1 MDHTVGQSP
10 SWLKHG
16 HWQIRPYAI
25 HLPSGP
31 CRFSPTFRTSQG
43 NGIAVAG
50 VDEVCTVY
58 LYHTFFLFYRLQA
71 THDCYCSTWSFLPS
85 LIWNLSLLFLGIS
98 RSAGLPWQNILG
110 SSWLL
115 KSQAGHFE
123 QVRNCRVGVCSGH
136 IPNHVSL
143 NDRNLGPWVFPWVFW
158 RSGIFAIIFRRDPWE
173 TLKLYYRYS
182 TDFLTPKQL
191 DLAKHTKVMVYWYLG
206 QAMCKLTLCCA
217 WRSSNVFL

>member
-58 LYHTFFLFYRLQA
+58 LYHTFSPFYR
-71 THDCYCSTWSFLPS
+71 FN
-85 LIWNLSLLFLGIS
+85 LIFFTIPHLKPVFVFLGIS

-123 QVRNCRVGVCSGH
+123 QVRNCRVGTMFHWMIGTWAHGYFHGFFEKVAY
-136 IPNHVSL
+136 IP
-143 NDRNLGPWVFPWVFW
+143 
-158 RSGIFAIIFRRDPWE
+158 
-173 TLKLYYRYS
+173 
-182 TDFLTPKQL
+182 
-191 DLAKHTKVMVYWYLG
+191 
-206 QAMCKLTLCCA
+206 
-217 WRSSNVFL
+217 